1 MSRPDNPSALAILGQ
16 AKNSLGDDLR
26 NLGLELEQVRALL
39 NDAIATLQKSFFG
52 LLEKTNGQ
60 RKLVESL
67 LLTSASDND
76 HVSLKTLVGEVG
88 VLLQRLTAD
97 LTTGARAETDSAKRM
112 DDLVRELEGTFS
124 LLSKLDGI
132 AAQTNILAI
141 NAYIEAARS
150 GDRGR
155 AFGVVAAEV
164 RALSKVSRELNDS
177 MSDNVHKARTVIVE
191 VSAAVQGM
199 GTRGAAAASDAG
211 ARGTAML
218 ERLAAFDKRMV
229 GVLDA
234 LDRFAVE
241 VEERAGAAIRALQ
254 FEDMV
259 RQLLECSLNRI
270 HRMEAVVESMDMASR
285 GGEDAL
291 VASLAD
297 LDRAQS
303 ILARS
308 PVAQESMQG
317 GTVELF

>member
-1 MSRPDNPSALAILGQ
+1 MTRPENPSALAILGQ
-16 AKNSLGDDLR
+16 AKNSLGEDLK
-26 NLGLELEQVRALL
+26 NLSTELDQVRSLL
-39 NDAIATLQKSFFG
+39 NDAIVTLQKSFFG

-67 LLTSASDND
+67 LLTTAVDSD
-76 HVSLKTLVGEVG
+76 HVSLKTLVGEVE
-88 VLLQRLTAD
+88 VLLQRLTSD
-97 LTTGARAETDSAKRM
+97 LTTGARAQTESAKRM

-150 GDRGR
+150 GDRGK

-164 RALSKVSRELNDS
+164 RALSKVSRELNDN

-191 VSAAVQGM
+191 VSLAVQGM
-199 GTRGAAAASDAG
+199 GAKGAAAASDAG
-211 ARGTAML
+211 SRGQAML
-218 ERLAAFDKRMV
+218 ERLARFDKRMV

-234 LDRFAVE
+234 LDRFANE
-241 VEERAGAAIRALQ
+241 VEERASAAIRALQ

-259 RQLLECSLNRI
+259 RQLLECSAKRI
-270 HRMEAVVESMDMASR
+270 QRMEAVVESMDLASR
-285 GGEDAL
+285 GGEDAIL
-291 VASLAD
+291 ASLAD
-297 LDRAQS
+297 LERAQ
-303 ILARS
+303 LMMARS

-317 GTVELF
+317 GSVELF